1 MTRPVETQIHIAPSL
16 LAADFMHL
24 EDEVRRCVA
33 AGSTVLHCDVM
44 DGHFVPNLT
53 FGPPIISQLRR
64 ITKLELDVHLMIE
77 APEQSIEQYAS
88 AGADAI
94 TVHAEVSPHLH
105 RTLSLIK
112 EIGCKAGV
120 ALNPST
126 PISQI
131 EHVLSLCDIV
141 LIMSVNPGFGGQKF
155 ITSALEKLASLRVL
169 QQSGRGDFM
178 LSVDGGV
185 DVTTAPLVVEAG
197 AERLVAGSALF
208 GPDFSSNIQ
217 RLRQAAGC

>member
-1 MTRPVETQIHIAPSL
+1 MTRPAETMVHIAPSL

-24 EDEVRRCVA
+24 EAEVQRCQT
-33 AGSTVLHCDVM
+33 AGAIVLHCDVM

-64 ITKLELDVHLMIE
+64 LTKLELDVHLMIE
-77 APEQSIEQYAS
+77 TPERSIEQYVS

-105 RTLSLIK
+105 RTLARIK
-112 EIGCKAGV
+112 ELGCRAGV
-120 ALNPST
+120 ALNPAT
-126 PISQI
+126 PVSQI

-155 ITSALEKLASLRVL
+155 LPIALEKLASLRVF
-169 QQSGRGDFM
+169 QQSGRGDFL

-185 DVTTAPLVVEAG
+185 DVSTAPSVVEAG
-197 AERLVAGSALF
+197 AERLVAGNALF
-208 GPDFSSNIQ
+208 GTDLIGNMQ
-217 RLRQAAGC
+217 RLRQSAGC